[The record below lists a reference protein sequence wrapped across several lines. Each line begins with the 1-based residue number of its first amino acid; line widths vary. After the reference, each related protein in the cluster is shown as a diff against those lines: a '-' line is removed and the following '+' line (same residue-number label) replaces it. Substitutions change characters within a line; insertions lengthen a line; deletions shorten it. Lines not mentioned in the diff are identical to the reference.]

1 MEQLAQERHL
11 QLKELSAPQWDA
23 LWREAKLNAS

>member
-11 QLKELSAPQWDA
+11 ELKSLSPTQWDA